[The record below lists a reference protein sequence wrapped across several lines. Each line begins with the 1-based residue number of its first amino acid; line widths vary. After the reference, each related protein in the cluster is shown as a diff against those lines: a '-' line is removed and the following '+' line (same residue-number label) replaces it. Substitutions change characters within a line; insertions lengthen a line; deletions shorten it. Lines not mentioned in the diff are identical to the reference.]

1 MEIKKDTNNLPNL
14 EDVIIDCE
22 GVAST
27 LMIMEDLMLSGCPQY
42 ENYLSAIILLRKKA
56 EEITHVLM
64 DAQDVLEKIN
74 SDTALKNNEVEV
86 S

>member
-1 MEIKKDTNNLPNL
+1 MEIKNDTNNLPNL

-27 LMIMEDLMLSGCPQY
+27 LMIMEDLILSGCPQY
-42 ENYLSAIILLRKKA
+42 ENYLSAIILLRKRA
-56 EEITHVLM
+56 EEITHNLIN
-64 DAQDVLEKIN
+64 AQIVLEKIN
-74 SDTALKNNEVEV
+74 SDTALKNKETAV

>member
-22 GVAST
+22 GGAST
-27 LMIMEDLMLSGCPQY
+27 LMIMEDLMLSGSPQY

-56 EEITHVLM
+56 EEIKHVLI
-64 DAQDVLEKIN
+64 DAQVVLEKNN
-74 SDTALKNNEVEV
+74 SDTALKNNEAGV

>member
-1 MEIKKDTNNLPNL
+1 MEIKKDPNNLPNL

-27 LMIMEDLMLSGCPQY
+27 LMIMEDLMLSGSPQY

-56 EEITHVLM
+56 EEIKHVLI
-64 DAQDVLEKIN
+64 DAQVVLEKNN
-74 SDTALKNNEVEV
+74 SDTALKNNEAGV